1 MLEQTGTPSFLA
13 CRCDW
18 ALHQIRILE
27 KRDKHWR
34 VSKTRTRARGM
45 GNLITPDSHQVFT
58 DRHRDCAN
66 GRITAF
72 SETWAGLTTPKVQK
86 CGKIGKSAPL
96 LYKAEHLSRRKEKVP
111 RDGIEP
117 PTPAFSGP
125 RSTD

>member
-34 VSKTRTRARGM
+34 VSKTRTGARGM

-72 SETWAGLTTPKVQK
+72 SETWARAHNTESAKMWQNRQK
-86 CGKIGKSAPL
+86 CFFA
-96 LYKAEHLSRRKEKVP
+96 VQ
-111 RDGIEP
+111 
-117 PTPAFSGP
+117 SG
-125 RSTD
+125 TLK